1 MTNWENVKPM
11 EKDKILQS
19 LDKLLKIRSRRNKRI
34 KIIENVYR

>member
-34 KIIENVYR
+34 KIIENLYR

>member
-1 MTNWENVKPM
+1 MANWENVKPM

-19 LDKLLKIRSRRNKRI
+19 LDKLLKILSRRNKRI